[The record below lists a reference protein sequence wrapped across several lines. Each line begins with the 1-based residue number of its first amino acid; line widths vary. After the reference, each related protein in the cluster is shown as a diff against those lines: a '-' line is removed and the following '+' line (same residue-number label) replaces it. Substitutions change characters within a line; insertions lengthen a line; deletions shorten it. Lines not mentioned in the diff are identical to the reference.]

1 MRRRLLFIIFTIKIF
16 DILAII
22 SIFADNNL
30 KH

>member
-16 DILAII
+16 DILTII